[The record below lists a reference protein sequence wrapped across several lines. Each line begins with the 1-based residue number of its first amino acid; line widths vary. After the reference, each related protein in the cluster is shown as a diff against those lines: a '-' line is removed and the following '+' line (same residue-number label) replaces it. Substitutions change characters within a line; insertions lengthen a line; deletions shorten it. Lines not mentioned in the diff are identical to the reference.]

1 MSLKDAGIFVMR
13 NPVFIEKIGLVFFEK
28 LNGEI
33 QILLPI
39 GGISNSCRDLC
50 QSSVIETE
58 VK

>member
-1 MSLKDAGIFVMR
+1 MR
-13 NPVFIEKIGLVFFEK
+13 NYIIVEEIGLIFFEK

-33 QILLPI
+33 QILLSI
-39 GGISNSCRDLC
+39 GGISNPCRDLC